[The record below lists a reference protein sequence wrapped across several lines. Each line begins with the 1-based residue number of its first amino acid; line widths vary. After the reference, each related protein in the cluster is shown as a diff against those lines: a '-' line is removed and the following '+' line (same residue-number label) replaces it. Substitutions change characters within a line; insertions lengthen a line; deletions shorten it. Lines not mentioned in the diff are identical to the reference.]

1 MNKTLE
7 VIEKQQDIDELL
19 KNASNIVA
27 PLWPLNNFV
36 AVNPF
41 LGELDNSFW
50 ETSKHFRELAHEDI
64 ISSISFF
71 KEAYQKGDIE
81 DRSISKAIE
90 SVLEE
95 GFCISAESVYETL
108 QKNISDEQKISGIYS
123 VSDILETKEDMVK
136 EISHW
141 LSAYYDKGQALW
153 TMPWKQLGLFQAW
166 KEIAKYDK
174 RVVLLGLG
182 NLYSA
187 FSDGPIDSKDYIV
200 YALDKLAV
208 PESFQEKYLKRLF
221 LMIPGWSGYIQYKV
235 RASSMQGKKDNNL
248 VDFLAILLAYE
259 IAILEKSDM
268 ESWYSLFQESGKLET
283 QKEDS
288 NELLVRYTLQ
298 KALEITYRKKI
309 YGKLSLEK
317 DFMDSKRPS
326 LQAVFCIDVRS
337 EPIRR
342 NLESLSPEIETL
354 GFAGFFGF
362 PIGLQ
367 PVNSEEHTARCPVLL
382 NPVYYIKE
390 ECKGKKGKKQFEK
403 YIDSIKDL
411 RIWNVFKSLSIAS
424 FSFVEA
430 FGILYLFKLIYKLA
444 GKKTQVKAE
453 KDFLF
458 PNPEYRSEDKLGIP
472 FADKVNLAKS
482 ALTNMGLQT
491 NFAPTVLICGH
502 GSESSNN
509 PYASG
514 LDCGACGGH
523 AGDSNAR
530 VAVSVL
536 NDMKVRE
543 ILKEK
548 GIEIPEDTIF
558 VAGLHNTTTDEFVL
572 YDIESL
578 DSEKIE
584 DLKRL
589 LEEAGNKAR
598 LERAGK
604 LGIEKDI
611 HKSIFKKAFDWS
623 ETRPE
628 WGLAGNAAFIAAP
641 RAISKDSNLEGR
653 VFLHNYNYKKDKDA
667 KILELIMTAPLVV
680 ASWINMQYYASS
692 VNNDYFG
699 SGNKTIHNLIGKFAV
714 MLGNSGD
721 IRVGLPFQSVH
732 DGNSLYHKPV
742 RLNAIIAAP
751 IDMIEEVLKKHP
763 HVRQL
768 FDNKWLSLTALD
780 SKGKLYEYKRI
791 EDWIKI

>member
-298 KALEITYRKKI
+298 KALEITYRKN
-309 YGKLSLEK
+309 
-317 DFMDSKRPS
+317 
-326 LQAVFCIDVRS
+326 
-337 EPIRR
+337 IR
-342 NLESLSPEIETL
+342 
-354 GFAGFFGF
+354 
-362 PIGLQ
+362 
-367 PVNSEEHTARCPVLL
+367 
-382 NPVYYIKE
+382 
-390 ECKGKKGKKQFEK
+390 
-403 YIDSIKDL
+403 
-411 RIWNVFKSLSIAS
+411 
-424 FSFVEA
+424 
-430 FGILYLFKLIYKLA
+430 
-444 GKKTQVKAE
+444 
-453 KDFLF
+453 
-458 PNPEYRSEDKLGIP
+458 
-472 FADKVNLAKS
+472 
-482 ALTNMGLQT
+482 
-491 NFAPTVLICGH
+491 
-502 GSESSNN
+502 
-509 PYASG
+509 
-514 LDCGACGGH
+514 
-523 AGDSNAR
+523 
-530 VAVSVL
+530 
-536 NDMKVRE
+536 
-543 ILKEK
+543 
-548 GIEIPEDTIF
+548 
-558 VAGLHNTTTDEFVL
+558 
-572 YDIESL
+572 
-578 DSEKIE
+578 
-584 DLKRL
+584 
-589 LEEAGNKAR
+589 
-598 LERAGK
+598 
-604 LGIEKDI
+604 
-611 HKSIFKKAFDWS
+611 KAFFR
-623 ETRPE
+623 E
-628 WGLAGNAAFIAAP
+628 GLYGF
-641 RAISKDSNLEGR
+641 
-653 VFLHNYNYKKDKDA
+653 
-667 KILELIMTAPLVV
+667 
-680 ASWINMQYYASS
+680 
-692 VNNDYFG
+692 
-699 SGNKTIHNLIGKFAV
+699 
-714 MLGNSGD
+714 
-721 IRVGLPFQSVH
+721 
-732 DGNSLYHKPV
+732 
-742 RLNAIIAAP
+742 
-751 IDMIEEVLKKHP
+751 
-763 HVRQL
+763 
-768 FDNKWLSLTALD
+768 
-780 SKGKLYEYKRI
+780 
-791 EDWIKI
+791 